1 MRFSAST
8 LAAVLLAGAS
18 TAFAEKFVVT
28 VGKAG
33 ALLYEPSS
41 VIAKAGDVVEFQ
53 FMAKNHTVTQSTFDK
68 PCDVKAEGVDS
79 GHQLVPAGTTVFPAW
94 SITVQNAS
102 APLWFFCNQPPHCAR
117 GMVFAI
123 NPTAEKTFDKFKANA
138 AASAPPAPAN
148 GTTSAAGSYGG
159 AAGSATTSA
168 PATSTPAATSA
179 GGVIPLTTSGEAAPT
194 AAANAGAGAS
204 ENLAVDNNN
213 GALSRVAGVA
223 GWPVV
228 LGSVILGALVL

>member
-1 MRFSAST
+1 MRFSASAV
-8 LAAVLLAGAS
+8 AAFLLAGAT

-41 VIAKAGDVVEFQ
+41 VTAKAGDIVEFQ
-53 FMAKNHTVTQSTFDK
+53 FMSKNHTVTQSTFDK
-68 PCDVKAEGVDS
+68 PCEPKAEGVDS

-94 SITVQNAS
+94 SITVQNDT
-102 APLWFFCNQPPHCAR
+102 APLWFFCNQPPHCSR

-123 NPTAEKTFDKFKANA
+123 NPNAEKTFAKFNANA
-138 AASAPPAPAN
+138 LASAPPAAP
-148 GTTSAAGSYGG
+148 GAGSSYGG
-159 AAGSATTSA
+159 AAGGAAPGA
-168 PATSTPAATSA
+168 PAASTTASA
-179 GGVIPLTTSGEAAPT
+179 GVIPLTSSVAATPT
-194 AAANAGAGAS
+194 AGAANAGS
-204 ENLAVDNNN
+204 PESVMTPSN
-213 GALSRVAGVA
+213 GALSRVAGAA